1 MIIQNSY
8 KYIQMVHN
16 GPFHI
21 PSIEIPYKMLRYV
34 TGPEKILKNICHLI
48 ATFKQ
53 VTRMVL
59 CGVQEKPS
67 YGRSTMASS
76 WHHHAWTMWK
86 CQTAWKLHEICMK
99 IAWKLHEIIMKSAW
113 ILHEY
118 FYRFGCVVDIC
129 WKQHENNIASQN
141 LTTSSQY
148 HHSNMSSAF
157 SSRFCFLD
165 WPIARKSSA
174 CILVNK
180 RYSRTSVSW
189 WSIHHKD
196 NSVDHTNT

>member
-1 MIIQNSY
+1 
-8 KYIQMVHN
+8 
-16 GPFHI
+16 
-21 PSIEIPYKMLRYV
+21 MLRALKKSW
-34 TGPEKILKNICHLI
+34 KIYATVLPPSNKWPGWSCVVSKKNLHTEDPPWPPHDTIMHEQCEN
-48 ATFKQ
+48 
-53 VTRMVL
+53 V
-59 CGVQEKPS
+59 
-67 YGRSTMASS
+67 
-76 WHHHAWTMWK
+76 
-86 CQTAWKLHEICMK
+86 KLHENCMK
-99 IAWKLHEIIMKSAW
+99 SAWKLHEIIMKSAW